1 MLVAV
6 LAVGLLA
13 QVVGYDDYLEGL
25 RLIEEG
31 RGVAARAS
39 LERVL
44 KQHPEPVLRARIT
57 EESYVEY
64 LPHLYLAV
72 ACHMAGDVAAAR
84 EHLKAAEARGVETQS
99 EVGRSLSRSYHI
111 LLGVQDSDASPP
123 PPAAAAG
130 AGPTR
135 YDTYARKPTVLSN
148 DEHQRLRGEVLSRCH
163 LRANTADSQA
173 PWYFHYELGER
184 LAQRGDPQRA
194 LDAFIEAA
202 ERRPRSQREAR
213 LYGMWFTRYLP
224 YLQIAREHARLQNW
238 DCAADALAV
247 SEREREV
254 SAEDPEAREFADLRQ
269 IVMQAIQKE
278 RP

>member
-1 MLVAV
+1 MLTAV

-13 QVVGYDDYLEGL
+13 QGLVGYDDYLEAL

-31 RGVAARAS
+31 RGVAARAC

-44 KQHPEPVLRARIT
+44 KEHPEPALRARIT
-57 EESYVEY
+57 EESYIEY

-84 EHLKAAEARGVETQS
+84 EHLKAAEGGGVETQS
-99 EVGRSLSRSYHI
+99 DVGRSLSRSYHI
-111 LLGVQDSDASPP
+111 LLGLQDSEPGPP
-123 PPAAAAG
+123 PKAAG
-130 AGPTR
+130 GEGPTK
-135 YDTYARKPTVLSN
+135 YDAYARKPTVLSN
-148 DEHQRLRGEVLSRCH
+148 DEHRRLRSEVLSRCH

-173 PWYFHYELGER
+173 PWYFHYELGQR
-184 LAQRGDPQRA
+184 LAERGDPQRA

-202 ERRPRSQREAR
+202 VRRPRSQREAR

-254 SAEDPEAREFADLRQ
+254 SAGDPEARDFADLRQ
-269 IVMQAIQKE
+269 IVMQAIQKA